1 MGACRLDKDQQT
13 PEIPSGGGHNPRTT
27 KFSSTSNRCNPKK
40 GIDSMKVDFSKLNR
54 AFNPKVLVV
63 VGDSKIGN
71 YQWIRGQMGIRG
83 KLYSV
88 HVNPESREEINA
100 MGIPSFPKITDV
112 PEPIDLAIV
121 AVSRNAAPMVLDDL
135 IRKGAAAAHFF
146 SAGFSETDT
155 EEGKRLERLLVEK
168 SEKADFHLI
177 GPNCMGIFNPA
188 AGIKQADTQYD
199 GVSGPV
205 GFISQSGSIAISF
218 SFDAR
223 LQGIEINKSVSFG
236 NGIILD
242 AADFLAY
249 FAQDPAIKAIAM
261 YIEGIKN
268 GERFFTSLNAAA
280 KKKPVI
286 IWKGGRTD
294 EGHRAI
300 ASHTGSLAS
309 SQAIWEAAVKQCG
322 ALSVRNMDELIDT
335 TKALLFLSDVK
346 GNRMA
351 IAGGPGGQS
360 VISTDIFAE
369 TGLNVPVLTDA
380 SYAELET
387 FFNTVGGSYRN
398 PIDSAGPTRQDMKR
412 VMGIVAKDA
421 NIDNIFYMVST
432 RPGNSFFP
440 QQIPNTIEMLL
451 DIQRSS
457 TKPLITAVFLNT
469 PDGQREA
476 REVMFKL
483 QDSGIPAFPSVQRA
497 ATALKKALDYYD
509 GIRCRRE

>member
-1 MGACRLDKDQQT
+1 
-13 PEIPSGGGHNPRTT
+13 
-27 KFSSTSNRCNPKK
+27 
-40 GIDSMKVDFSKLNR
+40 MKLDFSKLNR
-54 AFNPKVLVV
+54 AFNPKVVVV
-63 VGDSKIGN
+63 VGDSKMGN
-71 YQWIRGQMGIRG
+71 YQWIRGQMGVKG
-83 KLYSV
+83 KVFSV
-88 HVNPESREEINA
+88 HVNPQSREEIKA
-100 MGIPSFPKITDV
+100 MGIPSFPSIIDV
-112 PEPIDLAIV
+112 PESIDLAIV
-121 AVSRNAAPMVLDDL
+121 SVSRNAAPVVLDEL
-135 IRKGAAAAHFF
+135 IQKDVAAAHFF
-146 SAGFSETDT
+146 SAGFSETNT
-155 EEGKRLERLLVEK
+155 EEGRRLERVLVEK

-177 GPNCMGIFNPA
+177 GPNCMGLFNPA

-236 NGIILD
+236 NGIVLD

-249 FAQDPAIKAIAM
+249 FAEDPEIKAIAM
-261 YIEGIKN
+261 YIEGVKK
-268 GERFFTSLNAAA
+268 GERFFASLKSAAA
-280 KKKPVI
+280 KKPVI
-286 IWKGGRTD
+286 LWKGGRTD

-309 SQAIWEAAVKQCG
+309 SQAVWEAAVKQCG
-322 ALSVRNMDELIDT
+322 AISVRNMDELIDT
-335 TKALLFLSDVK
+335 TKALLFLPDVK

-360 VISTDIFAE
+360 VISTDVFAE

-380 SYAELET
+380 SYTELET

-432 RPGNSFFP
+432 RPGNSFMP
-440 QQIPNTIEMLL
+440 QQIPNTLEMLV
-451 DIQRSS
+451 DIKASG

-483 QDSGIPAFPSVQRA
+483 QDLGIPAFPSVQRA

-509 GIRCRRE
+509 GTRRRQD